1 MKGVEFWIHGQ
12 KHRSYP
18 GVKTVLLGHCVGG
31 DIGAENYLVYII
43 PASAGHLD
51 FKVKNWLA
59 PQIR

>member
-18 GVKTVLLGHCVGG
+18 SVKTVLLGHCVGG
-31 DIGAENYLVYII
+31 DTSAENYLVYII

-51 FKVKNWLA
+51 F
-59 PQIR
+59 